1 MDRADLE
8 RVLFGSDEDFL
19 TSIGLGVVLGLVAVW
34 VLAPSIPSAADPV
47 VPIVLLLAIAGAAAL
62 GGAGLV
68 PIWLVLVLPTAAF
81 FPPGCGAGTLC
92 GPQTL
97 GAIVFDVLLL
107 AFAAAV
113 LAILGYGLAIVG
125 SRIRASNSNPSAG

>member
-34 VLAPSIPSAADPV
+34 VLAPNLSGGLFPI
-47 VPIVLLLAIAGAAAL
+47 VPIALLLAIAGAAAL
-62 GGAGLV
+62 G
-68 PIWLVLVLPTAAF
+68 
-81 FPPGCGAGTLC
+81 GAGTLC

-125 SRIRASNSNPSAG
+125 RRIRASNSNPSAG